1 LTFSQYFMPA
11 IIDVLSKEIA
21 KYEALV
27 AQLKAT
33 RDAIRAAEG
42 GAAAPA
48 AAKKRG
54 RPAKAAKAEKAP
66 ANGAG
71 KKRGRPR
78 KAAAPAEAPAAQA

>member
-1 LTFSQYFMPA
+1 MPA
-11 IIDVLSKEIA
+11 IIDVLSKEIE

-33 RDAIRAAEG
+33 RDAIRATEG
-42 GAAAPA
+42 GSAAPA
-48 AAKKRG
+48 PTAAKKRG
-54 RPAKAAKAEKAP
+54 RPAKAAKPA

>member
-1 LTFSQYFMPA
+1 MPA
-11 IIDVLSKEIA
+11 IIDVLTKEIE

-27 AQLKAT
+27 AQLRAT

-42 GAAAPA
+42 GAAIVP

-54 RPAKAAKAEKAP
+54 RPAKAAKADKGAKAP
-66 ANGAG
+66 AAGGAG

-78 KAAAPAEAPAAQA
+78 KNAAPAEAPAAEA

>member
-1 LTFSQYFMPA
+1 MPA
-11 IIDVLSKEIA
+11 IIDVLSKEIE

-33 RDAIRAAEG
+33 RDAIRATEG
-42 GAAAPA
+42 GNAAPA
-48 AAKKRG
+48 PTAAKKRG
-54 RPAKAAKAEKAP
+54 RPAKAAKPA

-78 KAAAPAEAPAAQA
+78 KVAVPAEAPAAAE

>member
-1 LTFSQYFMPA
+1 MPA

-33 RDAIRAAEG
+33 RDAIRSAEG
-42 GAAAPA
+42 GSAPA
-48 AAKKRG
+48 PATKKRG
-54 RPAKAAKAEKAP
+54 RPAKAAKPAKAP
-66 ANGAG
+66 AAAGG

-78 KAAAPAEAPAAQA
+78 KNAAAVEAPATSA

>member
-1 LTFSQYFMPA
+1 MPA
-11 IIDVLSKEIA
+11 IIDVLSKEIE

-33 RDAIRAAEG
+33 RDAIRATEG
-42 GAAAPA
+42 GSAAPA
-48 AAKKRG
+48 PTAAKKRG
-54 RPAKAAKAEKAP
+54 RPAKAAKPA

-78 KAAAPAEAPAAQA
+78 KSAAPAEAPAAQA

>member
-1 LTFSQYFMPA
+1 MPA
-11 IIDVLSKEIA
+11 IIDVLSKEIE

-33 RDAIRAAEG
+33 RDAIRATEG
-42 GAAAPA
+42 GSAAPAPAA

-54 RPAKAAKAEKAP
+54 RPAKAAKGDKAA
-66 ANGAG
+66 ANGSG

-78 KAAAPAEAPAAQA
+78 KVAAPAEAPAAAE

>member
-1 LTFSQYFMPA
+1 MPA
-11 IIDVLSKEIA
+11 IIDVLSKEIE

-33 RDAIRAAEG
+33 RDAIRATEG
-42 GAAAPA
+42 GSAAPA
-48 AAKKRG
+48 PTAAKKRG
-54 RPAKAAKAEKAP
+54 RPAKAAKPA

-78 KAAAPAEAPAAQA
+78 KSAAPAEAPAAAE

>member
-1 LTFSQYFMPA
+1 MPA
-11 IIDVLSKEIA
+11 IIDVLSKEIE

-27 AQLKAT
+27 TQLKAT

-42 GAAAPA
+42 GASAPSPS

-54 RPAKAAKAEKAP
+54 RPAKAAKP
-66 ANGAG
+66 AATGTG

-78 KAAAPAEAPAAQA
+78 KVASPAEAAPAAE

>member
-1 LTFSQYFMPA
+1 MPA
-11 IIDVLSKEIA
+11 IIDVLSKEIE

-33 RDAIRAAEG
+33 RDAIRATEG
-42 GAAAPA
+42 GSAAPA
-48 AAKKRG
+48 PTAAKKRG
-54 RPAKAAKAEKAP
+54 RPAKAAKPA

-78 KAAAPAEAPAAQA
+78 KSTAPAEAPAAAE

>member
-1 LTFSQYFMPA
+1 MPA
-11 IIDVLSKEIA
+11 IIDVLSKEIE

-33 RDAIRAAEG
+33 RDAIRATEG
-42 GAAAPA
+42 GSAAPA
-48 AAKKRG
+48 PTAAKKRG
-54 RPAKAAKAEKAP
+54 RPAKAAKPA

-78 KAAAPAEAPAAQA
+78 KVAVPAEAPAAAE

>member
-1 LTFSQYFMPA
+1 MPA
-11 IIDVLSKEIA
+11 IIDVLSKEIE

-33 RDAIRAAEG
+33 RDAIRATEG
-42 GAAAPA
+42 GSAAPA
-48 AAKKRG
+48 PTAAKKRG
-54 RPAKAAKAEKAP
+54 RPAKAAKAAKVEKAP
-66 ANGAG
+66 ASGTG